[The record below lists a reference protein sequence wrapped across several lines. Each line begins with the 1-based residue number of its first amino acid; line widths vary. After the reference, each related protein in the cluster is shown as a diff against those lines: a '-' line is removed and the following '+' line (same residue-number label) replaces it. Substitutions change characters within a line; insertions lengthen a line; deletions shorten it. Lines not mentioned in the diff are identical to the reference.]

1 MRLLTLILIL
11 SINNLCSQELKNID
25 TTKSSIS
32 YSGNHFLH
40 KWSAENNNLSGLIK
54 IDNENILN
62 IGVVAKVADF
72 KSGNS
77 SLDSNSYRV
86 LEALKFPNIIFKSV
100 SVTSIN
106 GLSNIKGLIEF
117 HGIEKNIDVN
127 VKLTTIENTTQ
138 MNGEFTINLSDFS
151 VDRPSLLLRKIDNQ
165 ITIVF
170 ELVFS

>member
-1 MRLLTLILIL
+1 MRLLTLLLIL
-11 SINNLCSQELKNID
+11 SINNLSSQELKNID

-127 VKLTTIENTTQ
+127 VKLATIENTTQ
-138 MNGEFTINLSDFS
+138 INGEFTISLSDFS

>member
-1 MRLLTLILIL
+1 MRLLTLLLIL
-11 SINNLCSQELKNID
+11 SINNLSSQELKNID

-86 LEALKFPNIIFKSV
+86 LEALKFPNIIFKSL

-127 VKLTTIENTTQ
+127 VKLTTIENKTQ
-138 MNGEFTINLSDFS
+138 MNGEFTLNLSDFS
-151 VDRPSLLLRKIDNQ
+151 IDRPSLLLRKIDNE
-165 ITIVF
+165 IKIEF
-170 ELVFS
+170 ILFFI

>member
-62 IGVVAKVADF
+62 IGIVAKVADF

-86 LEALKFPNIIFKSV
+86 LEALKYPNIIFKSL
-100 SVTSIN
+100 SIEEVD
-106 GLSNIKGLIEF
+106 GMLNIEGLIEF
-117 HGIEKNIDVN
+117 HGIERSIDVI
-127 VKLTTIENTTQ
+127 VKSSNIEN
-138 MNGEFTINLSDFS
+138 NNKLFGEFTINLSDFS
-151 VDRPSLLLRKIDNQ
+151 VDRPSLLLQKIDNQ

-170 ELVFS
+170 ELFFS

>member
-1 MRLLTLILIL
+1 MRLLTLLLIL
-11 SINNLCSQELKNID
+11 SINNLSSQELKNID

-86 LEALKFPNIIFKSV
+86 LEALKFPNIIFKSL

-127 VKLTTIENTTQ
+127 VKLTTIENKTQ
-138 MNGEFTINLSDFS
+138 VNGEFTLNLSDFS
-151 VDRPSLLLRKIDNQ
+151 IDRPSLLLRKIDNE
-165 ITIVF
+165 IKIEF
-170 ELVFS
+170 ILFFI

>member
-11 SINNLCSQELKNID
+11 TLNNLTSQELKNID

-54 IDNENILN
+54 IDNEKIIN
-62 IGVVAKVADF
+62 IGIVAKVADF

-86 LEALKFPNIIFKSV
+86 LEALKFPNIIFKSI
-100 SVTSIN
+100 SIEN
-106 GLSNIKGLIEF
+106 SKETLNIKGVIQF
-117 HGIEKNIDVN
+117 HGIDKNIDVN
-127 VKLTTIENTTQ
+127 AELIKNENTTQ
-138 MNGEFTINLSDFS
+138 INGKFTLSLSDFS
-151 VDRPSLLLRKIDNQ
+151 VDRPSLLLRKVDDQ
-165 ITIVF
+165 IIIVF
-170 ELVFS
+170 KLIFN

>member
-151 VDRPSLLLRKIDNQ
+151 VDRPSLLLQKIDNQ

>member
-1 MRLLTLILIL
+1 MRLLTLVLIL
-11 SINNLCSQELKNID
+11 SINNLSSQELKNID

-127 VKLTTIENTTQ
+127 VKLTTIENKTQ
-138 MNGEFTINLSDFS
+138 MNGEFTLNLSDFS
-151 VDRPSLLLRKIDNQ
+151 IDRPSLLLRKIDNE
-165 ITIVF
+165 IKIEF
-170 ELVFS
+170 ILFFI

>member
-1 MRLLTLILIL
+1 MRLLTLLLIL
-11 SINNLCSQELKNID
+11 SINNLSSQELKNID

-86 LEALKFPNIIFKSV
+86 LEALKFPNIIFKSS
-100 SVTSIN
+100 SVTGIN

-127 VKLTTIENTTQ
+127 VKLTTIENTTR

-151 VDRPSLLLRKIDNQ
+151 VDRPSLLLQKIDNQ

>member
-11 SINNLCSQELKNID
+11 TINNLTSQELKNID

-62 IGVVAKVADF
+62 IGIVAKVADF

-86 LEALKFPNIIFKSV
+86 LEALKFPNIIFKSNYFFCKRYQ
-100 SVTSIN
+100 TRCN
-106 GLSNIKGLIEF
+106 
-117 HGIEKNIDVN
+117 
-127 VKLTTIENTTQ
+127 
-138 MNGEFTINLSDFS
+138 
-151 VDRPSLLLRKIDNQ
+151 
-165 ITIVF
+165 
-170 ELVFS
+170 

>member
-1 MRLLTLILIL
+1 MRLLTLVLIL
-11 SINNLCSQELKNID
+11 SINNLSSQELKNID

-138 MNGEFTINLSDFS
+138 INGEFTISLSDFS
-151 VDRPSLLLRKIDNQ
+151 VDRPSLLLQKIDNQ

>member
-11 SINNLCSQELKNID
+11 SINNLSSQELKNID

-117 HGIEKNIDVN
+117 HGIEKHIDVN

>member
-1 MRLLTLILIL
+1 MRLLTLVLIL
-11 SINNLCSQELKNID
+11 SINNLSSQELKNID

-138 MNGEFTINLSDFS
+138 INGEFTISLSDFS

>member
-1 MRLLTLILIL
+1 MRLLTLLLIL
-11 SINNLCSQELKNID
+11 SINNLSSQELKNID

-54 IDNENILN
+54 IDDENILN
-62 IGVVAKVADF
+62 IGIVAKVVDF

-86 LEALKFPNIIFKSV
+86 LEALKFPNIIFKSLN
-100 SVTSIN
+100 VTSIN

-138 MNGEFTINLSDFS
+138 MNGEFTLNLSDFS
-151 VDRPSLLLRKIDNQ
+151 IDRPSLLLRKIDNE
-165 ITIVF
+165 IKIKF
-170 ELVFS
+170 ILFFI

>member
-1 MRLLTLILIL
+1 MRILALLLIL
-11 SINNLCSQELKNID
+11 STNSLMSQEIKKID
-25 TTKSSIS
+25 SDKSKIN
-32 YSGNHFLH
+32 YYGNHFLH
-40 KWSAENNNLSGLIK
+40 KWSSQNNNVSGLIQVNNNF
-54 IDNENILN
+54 ITN
-62 IGVVAKVADF
+62 IGVVAKVEDF

-86 LEALKFPNIIFKSV
+86 LEALKYPNIIFKSL

-106 GLSNIKGLIEF
+106 GQSNIKGLIEF
-117 HGIEKNIDVN
+117 HGVEKNIDVN

-151 VDRPSLLLRKIDNQ
+151 VDRPSLLLQKIDNQ

>member
-11 SINNLCSQELKNID
+11 TLNNLTSQELKNID

-54 IDNENILN
+54 TDNEKIVN
-62 IGVVAKVADF
+62 IGIVAKVADF

-86 LEALKFPNIIFKSV
+86 LEALKFPNIIFKSI
-100 SVTSIN
+100 SIGN
-106 GLSNIKGLIEF
+106 SKETLNIKGVIQF
-117 HGIEKNIDVN
+117 HGIDKNIDVN
-127 VKLTTIENTTQ
+127 AELIKNENTTQ
-138 MNGEFTINLSDFS
+138 INGKFTLSLSDFS
-151 VDRPSLLLRKIDNQ
+151 VDRPSLLLRKVDDQ
-165 ITIVF
+165 IIIVF
-170 ELVFS
+170 KLIFN

>member
-11 SINNLCSQELKNID
+11 TLNNLTSQELKNID

-54 IDNENILN
+54 TDNEKIVN
-62 IGVVAKVADF
+62 IGIVAKVADF

-86 LEALKFPNIIFKSV
+86 LEALKFPNIIFKSI
-100 SVTSIN
+100 SIEN
-106 GLSNIKGLIEF
+106 LKETLNIKGVIQF
-117 HGIEKNIDVN
+117 HGIDKDIDVN
-127 VKLTTIENTTQ
+127 AELIKNENTTQ
-138 MNGEFTINLSDFS
+138 INGKFTLSLSDFS
-151 VDRPSLLLRKIDNQ
+151 VDRPSLLLRKVDDQ
-165 ITIVF
+165 IIIVF
-170 ELVFS
+170 KLIFN

>member
-1 MRLLTLILIL
+1 MRLLTLLLIL
-11 SINNLCSQELKNID
+11 SINNLSSQELKNID

-138 MNGEFTINLSDFS
+138 INGEFTISLSDFS

>member
-1 MRLLTLILIL
+1 MRLLTLLLIL
-11 SINNLCSQELKNID
+11 SINNLSSQELKNID

-86 LEALKFPNIIFKSV
+86 LEALKFPNIIFTSL

-127 VKLTTIENTTQ
+127 VKLTTIENKTQ
-138 MNGEFTINLSDFS
+138 MNGEFTLNLSDFS
-151 VDRPSLLLRKIDNQ
+151 IDRPSLLLRKIDNE
-165 ITIVF
+165 IKIEF
-170 ELVFS
+170 ILFFI

>member
-1 MRLLTLILIL
+1 MTLLTLILIL
-11 SINNLCSQELKNID
+11 CINNLSSQELKNID

-138 MNGEFTINLSDFS
+138 INGEFTISLSDFS
-151 VDRPSLLLRKIDNQ
+151 FDRPSLLLRKIDNQ

>member
-11 SINNLCSQELKNID
+11 SINNLSSQELKNID

-138 MNGEFTINLSDFS
+138 INGEFTINLSDFS

>member
-11 SINNLCSQELKNID
+11 TLNNLTSQELKNID

-54 IDNENILN
+54 TDNEKIVN
-62 IGVVAKVADF
+62 IGIVAKVADF

-86 LEALKFPNIIFKSV
+86 LEALKFPNIIFKSI
-100 SVTSIN
+100 SIEN
-106 GLSNIKGLIEF
+106 LQETLNIKGVIQF
-117 HGIEKNIDVN
+117 HGIDKNIDVN
-127 VKLTTIENTTQ
+127 AELIKNESTTQ
-138 MNGEFTINLSDFS
+138 INGKFTLSLSDFS
-151 VDRPSLLLRKIDNQ
+151 VDRPSLLLRKVDDQ
-165 ITIVF
+165 IIIVF
-170 ELVFS
+170 KLIFN

>member
-86 LEALKFPNIIFKSV
+86 LEALKFPNIIFKSLN
-100 SVTSIN
+100 VTSIN

-117 HGIEKNIDVN
+117 HGIEKKIDVN
-127 VKLTTIENTTQ
+127 VKLTTIENKTQ
-138 MNGEFTINLSDFS
+138 MNGEFTLNLSDFS
-151 VDRPSLLLRKIDNQ
+151 IDRPSLLLRKIDNE
-165 ITIVF
+165 IKIEF
-170 ELVFS
+170 ILFFI

>member
-11 SINNLCSQELKNID
+11 TLNNLTSQELKNID

-54 IDNENILN
+54 TDNEKIIN
-62 IGVVAKVADF
+62 IGIVAKVADF

-86 LEALKFPNIIFKSV
+86 LEALKFPNIIFKSI
-100 SVTSIN
+100 SIEN
-106 GLSNIKGLIEF
+106 SKETLNIKGVIQF
-117 HGIEKNIDVN
+117 HGIDKNIDVN
-127 VKLTTIENTTQ
+127 AELIKNENTTQ
-138 MNGEFTINLSDFS
+138 INGKCTLSLSDFS
-151 VDRPSLLLRKIDNQ
+151 VDRPSLLLRKVDDQ
-165 ITIVF
+165 IIIVF
-170 ELVFS
+170 KLIFN

>member
-11 SINNLCSQELKNID
+11 TLNNLTSQELKNID

-54 IDNENILN
+54 TDNEKIVN
-62 IGVVAKVADF
+62 IGIVAKVADF

-86 LEALKFPNIIFKSV
+86 LEALKFPNIIFKSI
-100 SVTSIN
+100 SIEN
-106 GLSNIKGLIEF
+106 LQEELNIKGVIQF
-117 HGIEKNIDVN
+117 HGIDKNINVN
-127 VKLTTIENTTQ
+127 AELIKNESTTQ
-138 MNGEFTINLSDFS
+138 INGKFTLSLSDFS
-151 VDRPSLLLRKIDNQ
+151 VDRPSLLLRKVDDQ
-165 ITIVF
+165 IIIVF
-170 ELVFS
+170 KLIFN

>member
-11 SINNLCSQELKNID
+11 TLNNLTSQELKNID

-54 IDNENILN
+54 TDNEKIVN
-62 IGVVAKVADF
+62 IGIVAKVADF

-86 LEALKFPNIIFKSV
+86 LEALKFPNIIFKSI
-100 SVTSIN
+100 SIEN
-106 GLSNIKGLIEF
+106 SKETLNIKGVIQF
-117 HGIEKNIDVN
+117 HGIDKNIDVN
-127 VKLTTIENTTQ
+127 AELIKNENTTQ
-138 MNGEFTINLSDFS
+138 INGKFNLSLSDFS
-151 VDRPSLLLRKIDNQ
+151 VDRPSLLLRKVDDQ
-165 ITIVF
+165 IIIVF
-170 ELVFS
+170 KLIFN

>member
-1 MRLLTLILIL
+1 MRLLTLLLIL
-11 SINNLCSQELKNID
+11 SINNLSSQELKNID

-86 LEALKFPNIIFKSV
+86 LEALKFPNIIFKSL

-127 VKLTTIENTTQ
+127 VELTTMGNTTQ
-138 MNGEFTINLSDFS
+138 MNGEFTLNLSDFS
-151 VDRPSLLLRKIDNQ
+151 IDRPSLLLRKIDNE
-165 ITIVF
+165 IKIEF
-170 ELVFS
+170 ILFFI

>member
-11 SINNLCSQELKNID
+11 TLNNLTSQELKNID

-54 IDNENILN
+54 IDNEKIVN
-62 IGVVAKVADF
+62 IGIVAKVADF

-86 LEALKFPNIIFKSV
+86 LEALKFPNIIFKSI
-100 SVTSIN
+100 SIEN
-106 GLSNIKGLIEF
+106 LKETLNIKGVIQF
-117 HGIEKNIDVN
+117 HGIDKNIDVN
-127 VKLTTIENTTQ
+127 AELIKNENTTQ
-138 MNGEFTINLSDFS
+138 INGKFTLSLSDFS
-151 VDRPSLLLRKIDNQ
+151 VDRPSLLLRKVDDQ
-165 ITIVF
+165 IIIVF
-170 ELVFS
+170 KLIFN

>member
-1 MRLLTLILIL
+1 MRLLTLLLIL
-11 SINNLCSQELKNID
+11 SINNLSSQELKNID

-86 LEALKFPNIIFKSV
+86 LEALKFPNIIFTSL

-138 MNGEFTINLSDFS
+138 MNGEFTLNLSDFS
-151 VDRPSLLLRKIDNQ
+151 IDRPSLLLRKIDNE
-165 ITIVF
+165 IKIEF
-170 ELVFS
+170 ILFFI

>member
-11 SINNLCSQELKNID
+11 TINNLTSQELKNID

-32 YSGNHFLH
+32 YSVNHFLH

-54 IDNENILN
+54 IDNEKIVN
-62 IGVVAKVADF
+62 IGIVAKVADF

-86 LEALKFPNIIFKSV
+86 LEALKYPNTIFKSI
-100 SVTSIN
+100 SIKSQN
-106 GLSNIKGLIEF
+106 GLSNIQGLIEF

-127 VKLTTIENTTQ
+127 VDLTKMDNTTQ
-138 MNGEFTINLSDFS
+138 INGEFTLNLSDFS
-151 VDRPSLLLRKIDNQ
+151 IDRPSLLLRKIDNE
-165 ITIVF
+165 IKIEF
-170 ELVFS
+170 ILFFG

>member
-11 SINNLCSQELKNID
+11 SINNLSSQELKNID

-86 LEALKFPNIIFKSV
+86 LEALKFPNIIFKSL
-100 SVTSIN
+100 SVTSVN

-138 MNGEFTINLSDFS
+138 MNGEFTLNLSDFS
-151 VDRPSLLLRKIDNQ
+151 IDRPSLLLRKIDNE
-165 ITIVF
+165 IKIEF
-170 ELVFS
+170 ILFFI